1 MSMNPFEYLTVGIAV
16 GTMVARLA
24 LFLAVTPIEQAAS
37 AA

>member
-16 GTMVARLA
+16 AAMITRLA
-24 LFLAVTPIEQAAS
+24 LFVTTASQEQAA

>member
-24 LFLAVTPIEQAAS
+24 LFLATAPKDQAAH